1 MGNVGFPRSHLESR
15 NVDNRFCLIYC
26 GKCEIRGNKMK
37 SLIYVIPAI
46 LLLSGC
52 ARSIAD
58 INTSNAD
65 KSCVR
70 QCTMA
75 YSSSISGP
83 FVSAMSMNRAA
94 DSYEVCVKTCTDK

>member
-1 MGNVGFPRSHLESR
+1 MKFQKE
-15 NVDNRFCLIYC
+15 
-26 GKCEIRGNKMK
+26 KGNKMK
-37 SLIYVIPAI
+37 SLIYVILAI

-58 INTSNAD
+58 IDISHAD

-70 QCTMA
+70 QCTIA
-75 YSSSISGP
+75 YSSSISLP
-83 FVSAMSMNRAA
+83 FANTMAMNRAA